1 MADIFALTQEALLGS
16 DIELIDVERAP
27 LGVLRVVIDHPEGVV
42 IDHCEWVSKQLS
54 RVFEVENV
62 DYARLEVSSP
72 GIDRPLRTLRD
83 FVRFAGARVELR
95 FYEAVDNQKVFKGV
109 LISPEDVTVDNVD
122 ADTKFVLE
130 LEQASGDV
138 RDLTFTLDEVDR
150 AKLDPVLDF
159 KGRKR

>member
-122 ADTKFVLE
+122 ADTQFVLE
-130 LEQASGDV
+130 LEQASGNV
-138 RDLTFTLDEVDR
+138 RDLTFTFDEVDR

>member
-27 LGVLRVVIDHPEGVV
+27 LGVLRVVIDHPEGVS

-62 DYARLEVSSP
+62 DYGRLEVSSP

-109 LISPEDVTVDNVD
+109 LISPDDVTVDNVD

-138 RDLTFTLDEVDR
+138 RDLTFTFDEVDR